1 MRSNNFKCVK
11 EYQIEL
17 LPKKDGK
24 GVFKKKGIE
33 LVSLDGEWHFNGYL
47 LGGSATQYT
56 DLVGKTFKVEWEI
69 VARSYENKEKQEIPT
84 NDIRIESLKPLT
96 EAEIQQAE
104 EKLVTA
110 SFTQRELDILKMMI
124 GAELAKEK
132 ATDLPF

>member
-1 MRSNNFKCVK
+1 MVTSNCKCVK

-47 LGGSATQYT
+47 LGSSATQYT
-56 DLVGKTFKVEWEI
+56 DLEGKMFKVEWEI
-69 VARSYENKEKQEIPT
+69 VPRSYEKEKQEIPT

-110 SFTQRELDILKMMI
+110 SFTQRELEILKMMI

>member
-1 MRSNNFKCVK
+1 MVTSNCKCVK

-17 LPKKDGK
+17 LPKKDGN

-33 LVSLDGEWHFNGYL
+33 LVSLDGEWHFNGFF
-47 LGGSATQYT
+47 LGSAATQYT
-56 DLVGKTFKVEWEI
+56 DLEGKMFKVEWEI
-69 VARSYENKEKQEIPT
+69 VPSSYTNKEKQVVPV
-84 NDIRIESLKPLT
+84 NDIKIESLKPLT

>member
-1 MRSNNFKCVK
+1 MKSSIFKCLK
-11 EYQIEL
+11 EFPIETIQ
-17 LPKKDGK
+17 KKK
-24 GVFKKKGIE
+24 GEGTFQKKGIE
-33 LVSLDGEWHFNGYL
+33 LVSLDGEWHFHGFLYDELIHRTNL
-47 LGGSATQYT
+47 E
-56 DLVGKTFKVEWEI
+56 GKTFKVEWEI
-69 VARSYENKEKQEIPT
+69 YSRTYNKDGGKYPM
-84 NDIRIESLKPLT
+84 NDIKIESLKPLT

>member
-1 MRSNNFKCVK
+1 MVTSNCKCVK

-17 LPKKDGK
+17 LPKKDGN

-33 LVSLDGEWHFNGYL
+33 LVSLDGEWHFNGFF
-47 LGGSATQYT
+47 LGSAATQYT
-56 DLVGKTFKVEWEI
+56 DLEGKMFKVEWEI
-69 VARSYENKEKQEIPT
+69 VPSSYTNKEKQEIPT

-110 SFTQRELDILKMMI
+110 SFTQRELEILKMMI

>member
-1 MRSNNFKCVK
+1 MVTSNCKCMK

-33 LVSLDGEWHFNGYL
+33 LVSLDGEWHFNGFF
-47 LGGSATQYT
+47 LGSAATQYT
-56 DLVGKTFKVEWEI
+56 DLEGKMFKVEWEI
-69 VARSYENKEKQEIPT
+69 VPSSYTNKEKQVVPV
-84 NDIRIESLKPLT
+84 NDIKIESLKPLT

>member
-1 MRSNNFKCVK
+1 MRSNNCKCVK

-33 LVSLDGEWHFNGYL
+33 LVSLDGEWHFNGFF
-47 LGGSATQYT
+47 LGSAATQYT
-56 DLVGKTFKVEWEI
+56 DLEGKMFKVEWEI
-69 VARSYENKEKQEIPT
+69 VPSSYINKEKQVVPV
-84 NDIRIESLKPLT
+84 NDIKIESLKPLT

>member
-1 MRSNNFKCVK
+1 MRTNNFKCVK

-47 LGGSATQYT
+47 LGSSATQYT
-56 DLVGKTFKVEWEI
+56 DLEGKMFKVEWEI
-69 VARSYENKEKQEIPT
+69 VPRSYEKEKQEIPT

-96 EAEIQQAE
+96 EAEVQQAE

>member
-1 MRSNNFKCVK
+1 MRTNNFKCVK

-33 LVSLDGEWHFNGYL
+33 LVSLDGEWHFNGFF
-47 LGGSATQYT
+47 LGSSATQYT
-56 DLVGKTFKVEWEI
+56 DLEGKMFKVEWEI
-69 VARSYENKEKQEIPT
+69 VPRSYEKEKQEIPT

-110 SFTQRELDILKMMI
+110 SFTQRELEILKMMI

>member
-1 MRSNNFKCVK
+1 MRTNNFKCVK

-56 DLVGKTFKVEWEI
+56 DLEGKMFKVEWEI
-69 VARSYENKEKQEIPT
+69 VPRSYEKEKQEIPT

-110 SFTQRELDILKMMI
+110 SFTQRELDILKMII

>member
-1 MRSNNFKCVK
+1 MRKNNFKCVK

-56 DLVGKTFKVEWEI
+56 DLEGKMFKVEWEI
-69 VARSYENKEKQEIPT
+69 VPRSYEKEKQEIPT

>member
-1 MRSNNFKCVK
+1 MRTNNFKCVK

-33 LVSLDGEWHFNGYL
+33 LVSLDGEWHFNGFF
-47 LGGSATQYT
+47 LGSAATQYN
-56 DLVGKTFKVEWEI
+56 DLEGKMFKVEWEI
-69 VARSYENKEKQEIPT
+69 VPRSYEKEKQEIPT

-110 SFTQRELDILKMMI
+110 SFTQRELEILKMMI

>member
-1 MRSNNFKCVK
+1 MRKNNFKCVK

-56 DLVGKTFKVEWEI
+56 DLEGKMFKVEWEI
-69 VARSYENKEKQEIPT
+69 VPRSYEKEKQEIPT

-124 GAELAKEK
+124 CAELAKEK

>member
-1 MRSNNFKCVK
+1 MVTSNCKCMK

-33 LVSLDGEWHFNGYL
+33 LVSLDGEWHFNGFF
-47 LGGSATQYT
+47 LGSAATQYT
-56 DLVGKTFKVEWEI
+56 DLEGKMFKVEWEI
-69 VARSYENKEKQEIPT
+69 VPRSYEKEKQEIPT

>member
-1 MRSNNFKCVK
+1 MVTSNCKCLK

-17 LPKKDGK
+17 LPKKDGN

-33 LVSLDGEWHFNGYL
+33 LVSLDGEWHFNGFF
-47 LGGSATQYT
+47 LGSAATQYT
-56 DLVGKTFKVEWEI
+56 DLEGKMFKVEWEI
-69 VARSYENKEKQEIPT
+69 VPSSYTNKEKQVVPV
-84 NDIRIESLKPLT
+84 NDIKIESLKPLT

>member
-1 MRSNNFKCVK
+1 MVTSNCKCVK

-33 LVSLDGEWHFNGYL
+33 LVSLDGEWHFNGFF
-47 LGGSATQYT
+47 LGSVATQYT
-56 DLVGKTFKVEWEI
+56 DLEGKMFKVEWEI
-69 VARSYENKEKQEIPT
+69 VPSSYTNKEKQEIPV
-84 NDIRIESLKPLT
+84 NDIKIESLKPLT